1 MEFLSDGSNKRGLL
15 GLFACSRQLLQC
27 KLYHFRGLGDRT
39 TRMLKPSAWPA
50 GIYLRA
56 AWLGQVV
63 TVSWILDTSLTKRE
77 KQIPK
82 QELNLLMFVFF
93 FETFCCF
100 VRCAFCLTLK
110 HASRGTWLVSDAGAI
125 VEIEQSIMS
134 QSVLNIVDHFL
145 LLKFRQSKY
154 GSSLRWCNMLITCLS
169 FLLQPLQQTLT
180 SLCAAHMQHFEATCM
195 DGVRFK
201 GKSYLGGS
209 LFGGWHPT
217 PCYYFHLLASPSGF
231 FSRVI
236 WTRGHSGKWMWLTL
250 LDRDNVK
257 IVKGSPFPS
266 FSIFLYEMGGV
277 GWVGPS
283 HWFKTHMV
291 PWHRKQRSLIF

>member
-1 MEFLSDGSNKRGLL
+1 
-15 GLFACSRQLLQC
+15 
-27 KLYHFRGLGDRT
+27 
-39 TRMLKPSAWPA
+39 MLKPSAWPA

-154 GSSLRWCNMLITCLS
+154 GSSLRWCNMLLVY
-169 FLLQPLQQTLT
+169 
-180 SLCAAHMQHFEATCM
+180 HFY
-195 DGVRFK
+195 F
-201 GKSYLGGS
+201 S
-209 LFGGWHPT
+209 LFSRPWLLCVQPICSTLRQHAWMELDSKERATLVDHFLADGIQHLAIIFTFLPVPRDFFQGSFGQGATVGSECGWH
-217 PCYYFHLLASPSGF
+217 C
-231 FSRVI
+231 
-236 WTRGHSGKWMWLTL
+236 LT
-250 LDRDNVK
+250 VT
-257 IVKGSPFPS
+257 
-266 FSIFLYEMGGV
+266 M
-277 GWVGPS
+277 
-283 HWFKTHMV
+283 
-291 PWHRKQRSLIF
+291 